1 MRSYIVRYMYSIIT
15 GGNLTMNS
23 TTTNDNLKSSRRGN
37 IISPTSHTTVRT
49 VRYTAVQS
57 TSQVTHLSV

>member
-23 TTTNDNLKSSRRGN
+23 TTTNDNLKKMVTAAILAALTCAATMSVR
-37 IISPTSHTTVRT
+37 IPT
-49 VRYTAVQS
+49 
-57 TSQVTHLSV
+57 L

>member
-23 TTTNDNLKSSRRGN
+23 TTTNDNLKKM
-37 IISPTSHTTVRT
+37 V
-49 VRYTAVQS
+49 TAALLAALTCEIGRAHV
-57 TSQVTHLSV
+57 

>member
-23 TTTNDNLKSSRRGN
+23 TTTNDNLKKW
-37 IISPTSHTTVRT
+37 
-49 VRYTAVQS
+49 
-57 TSQVTHLSV
+57 SVLLFLQH